1 MVDYLQY
8 LRREMFP
15 HILCRGCGHGI
26 TLKAILRAIEHVGLD
41 RDRIAVISGI
51 GCSGR
56 LSGYMDF
63 CTMHTTH
70 GRPLAFATGLKL
82 ARPELSVIVITGDGD
97 SLAIGGNHL
106 IHAARRNIGITCLL
120 LNNRIYGM
128 TGGQVAPTTPEQQF
142 ATTMPYGNI
151 DPTFDACRLVEA
163 AGASYVARGTVYHA
177 ANLEK
182 LIAGGLQN
190 EGFSFIEVLTTCPE
204 IYGRRNRLGT
214 AAEMVLALR
223 EMTISQQRAKS
234 MAPEDREGKIVTGVL
249 HHAPRPEYTAVYETI
264 IQKAQALQS
273 EKVG

>member
-1 MVDYLQY
+1 MVEYEQY
-8 LRREMFP
+8 LRQDLFP
-15 HILCRGCGHGI
+15 HLLCKGCGHGI
-26 TLKAILRAIEHVGLD
+26 ALKAILRAIDRVKLP
-41 RDRIAVISGI
+41 RDRIAVVSGI

-106 IHAARRNIGITCLL
+106 IHAARRNIGLTCLP
-120 LNNRIYGM
+120 LNNGIYGM
-128 TGGQVAPTTPEQQF
+128 TGGQVAPTTPEERF
-142 ATTMPYGNI
+142 ATTTPYGNI
-151 DPTFDACRLVEA
+151 DPTFDPYRLVEA

-190 EGFSFIEVLTTCPE
+190 NGFSFVEVLTTCPE
-204 IYGRRNRLGT
+204 INGRRNRLGT

-223 EMTISQQRAKS
+223 EMTVSQQRAKT
-234 MAPEDREGKIVTGVL
+234 MGPEALEGKIVTGLL
-249 HHAPRPEYTAVYETI
+249 HHSPRPEYTARYEMI
-264 IQKAQALQS
+264 IQKAQAFQS
-273 EKVG
+273 QNAE